1 MQTRNH
7 TLLTELDALRLR
19 RIAHHLINQGG
30 GNRDKGEELVEL
42 IECAEVVSAE
52 AIPPGIVT
60 MNSRVLY
67 DNSTDGPAAAITLVY
82 PEQADVDRGRVS
94 VLSPLGLALLGARN
108 GEQVSLETPGSGL
121 REVRVQQVVY
131 QPEAAGERTL

>member
-42 IECAEVVSAE
+42 IESAEVVPAE

-67 DNSTDGPAAAITLVY
+67 DDSADGPAEAITLVY
-82 PEQADVDRGRVS
+82 PEEADVDKGRVS

-108 GEQVSLETPGSGL
+108 GEQVILETPGNGL

-131 QPEAAGERTL
+131 QPEAAGDRTL